1 MRTLKPLFTIPQHWK
16 PVRCIRARY
25 CSNLANTGVT
35 SKERRTTPD
44 KFKSQVSSGPSFED
58 FIRGVSVKKTYAA
71 DGDCSDHQSYLSED
85 LELGNS
91 RKGWS
96 ASLNQKNPIKLICWV
111 LGRNAELLFWLTVAV
126 YFETYGCQMNV
137 NDTDIAWS
145 ILQGKGYLRT
155 VDLSEVQENF
165 VSLQFQ
171 DWLKKKKTNHLTKDV
186 IVPTGRCCPSGNV
199 LHKVRPR
206 HKPERKLFEKIW
218 LTMHQKWHYQS
229 FHECNLTHQLI
240 ERLELF
246 S

>member
-44 KFKSQVSSGPSFED
+44 KFKSKVSSGPSFED

-85 LELGNS
+85 LEQGNS

-96 ASLNQKNPIKLICWV
+96 ALLNKKNPIKLICWV

-165 VSLQFQ
+165 CLSTISRLVKKKRQTI
-171 DWLKKKKTNHLTKDV
+171 WLKMSLCPQADV
-186 IVPTGRCCPSGNV
+186 V
-199 LHKVRPR
+199 LLVTCSIR
-206 HKPERKLFEKIW
+206 
-218 LTMHQKWHYQS
+218 
-229 FHECNLTHQLI
+229 
-240 ERLELF
+240 
-246 S
+246 